1 MKVLIFVQFIP
12 MPEENEVCH
21 YEALLLRNTYLDG
34 RSRVWVVLN
43 RAPECKSSPA
53 CAWISPLLAA
63 FIQAL

>member
-43 RAPECKSSPA
+43 RAPECNS
-53 CAWISPLLAA
+53 
-63 FIQAL
+63 